1 MELSSNGTEIMAE
14 KADIREESDAPF
26 LKKGKK
32 EDCNMKMRKIILTL
46 MLGSIL
52 LMGCGSNTMT
62 ERQTRPVESTLEEN
76 TSQDTQAVENTEE
89 DDVSEESEAGT
100 KVLIAYFTR
109 SDNITVDPDVDAISS
124 ASINL
129 DGSESEGNLAIM
141 ADYIKEV
148 TGGDTFSILTTELY
162 PTEYR
167 DTTDVAK
174 EEQNDDAR
182 PELANHVDNFE
193 YYDVI
198 YLGYPNW
205 WGGLPMPVYTFLEE
219 YDFTGKTIIP
229 FASHE
234 GSGLGSGPSEIE
246 SLCPDATVLDGFAVR
261 GSAVSDGKTDIESWI
276 DGLNL
281 E

>member
-1 MELSSNGTEIMAE
+1 
-14 KADIREESDAPF
+14 
-26 LKKGKK
+26 
-32 EDCNMKMRKIILTL
+32 MRKVIAAL

-52 LMGCGSNTMT
+52 LTGCGSNATA
-62 ERQTRPVESTLEEN
+62 ERQTRPVESTSE
-76 TSQDTQAVENTEE
+76 DTQATQSTEQS
-89 DDVSEESEAGT
+89 DVTDESELGT

-109 SDNITVDPDVDAISS
+109 SDNITVNPNVDAISS

-129 DGSESEGNLAIM
+129 NGSESEGNLAIM

-148 TGGDTFSILTTELY
+148 TGGDTFSILTTEYY
-162 PTEYR
+162 PTGYR

-174 EEQNDDAR
+174 QEQNDNAR
-182 PELANHVDNFE
+182 PELANHVENFE
-193 YYDVI
+193 DYDVI

-219 YDFTGKTIIP
+219 YDFAGKTIIP

-246 SLCPDATVLDGFAVR
+246 SLCPDATILDGFAVR
-261 GSAVSDGKTDIESWI
+261 GSSVSSSKEDIENWI
-276 DGLNL
+276 AGLNL